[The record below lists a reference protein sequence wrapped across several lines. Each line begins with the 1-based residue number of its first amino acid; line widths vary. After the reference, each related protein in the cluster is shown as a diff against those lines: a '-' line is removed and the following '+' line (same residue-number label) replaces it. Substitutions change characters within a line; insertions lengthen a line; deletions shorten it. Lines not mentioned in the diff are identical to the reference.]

1 MLKVIICDTLRSRQN
16 REVKFGIKLEKRMLL
31 NFPKKNHFLSYLHTL
46 QLKKKPLKLFQN
58 YSNIFFLPN
67 F

>member
-46 QLKKKPLKLFQN
+46 QLKKKTSKTILRLF
-58 YSNIFFLPN
+58 
-67 F
+67 

>member
-46 QLKKKPLKLFQN
+46 QLKKKPLKLF
-58 YSNIFFLPN
+58 
-67 F
+67 